1 MSKKLI
7 AMGAAGPNVNIDSES
22 SRLLSSIN
30 ESKKKIVPLQRIE
43 IPEFMN
49 TRLTPKDLKNI
60 RLSPNDEYKRDW
72 KCVRDIQTILDAI
85 LSLDKEPDLV
95 KITYSVKS
103 GKTLRKP
110 SINMKDTKV
119 ARRRKK

>member
-1 MSKKLI
+1 MSKKL
-7 AMGAAGPNVNIDSES
+7 MLLGAAGPDVEIDKES

-30 ESKKKIVPLQRIE
+30 ESKKKIVPLQRIQV
-43 IPEFMN
+43 PEFMN
-49 TRLTPKDLKNI
+49 NRIIQKDLKNI

-85 LSLDKEPDLV
+85 LSLDNEPDMV
-95 KITYSVKS
+95 KITYQVKS

-110 SINMKDTKV
+110 SINMKDTKI
-119 ARRRKK
+119 AKRRKK